1 MSSYKELE
9 AILRTLRFVETS
21 EHLPE
26 LIKKAETQAQSYTQF
41 LLDIMSYEQKR
52 RKERVI
58 EKRLKWATFPTY
70 KTLDEFS
77 LREQPSLKK
86 IQFHQL
92 TDLTWL
98 DQLYNLILLGPTGVG
113 KTHLAIGLGIKA
125 IHEGYKVTFISMG
138 ELIHVLKTEEI
149 TRKSQIRLKR
159 IRNSN
164 LVIIDDLMFMAMD
177 QREANL
183 FFHLVNDLYNQSS
196 IILTSNKGPSDWG
209 ELLGDPAI
217 TAAILDRI
225 IHRAEVIQLGGDSY
239 RLKHRSSIFDN
250 KTVQN

>member
-1 MSSYKELE
+1 MSTYKQLE
-9 AILRTLRFVETS
+9 KSMRTLRLAETL
-21 EHLPE
+21 EYLPE
-26 LIKKAETQAQSYTQF
+26 LLKKADSQSLSYSQF
-41 LLDIMSYEQKR
+41 LLEITSYELKR
-52 RKERVI
+52 REEKLI
-58 EKRLKWATFPTY
+58 EKRLKWATFPVY

-77 LREQPSLKK
+77 LKQQPSLNQK
-86 IQFHQL
+86 QFNKL
-92 TDLTWL
+92 TDLAWL

-113 KTHLAIGLGIKA
+113 KTTLAIGIGIKA
-125 IHEGYKVTFISMG
+125 IYEGYKATFITMG
-138 ELIHVLKTEEI
+138 ELVHVLKTEEI

-159 IRNSN
+159 IRSSN

-183 FFHLVNDLYNQSS
+183 FFHLINELYNQTS

-225 IHRAEVIQLGGDSY
+225 IHRAELIQLSGESL
-239 RLKHRSSIFDN
+239 RLKNRSTIFEG
-250 KTVQN
+250 